1 MNLTCMRHG
10 HDFEEIYPL
19 RSDRWIK
26 INTRFLQCTR
36 CGKVV
41 REGPPHDKLESK
53 LTGKVHELH
62 KQMAIESA
70 EKYGV

>member
-1 MNLTCMRHG
+1 MNLTCTRKG

-36 CGKVV
+36 CGKVK
-41 REGPPHDKLESK
+41 REGPPHDELKNR
-53 LTGKVHELH
+53 LTGGKIYEYHREMC
-62 KQMAIESA
+62 KE
-70 EKYGV
+70 EP